1 MKYSSAANKLI
12 PKLRKL
18 WDNDDY
24 VEGIITFAKTD
35 KNIIKIS
42 QFIDM
47 SYRMDKKI
55 TADDCGVFILRRF
68 NMSKLQTTGPPMMR
82 NG

>member
-1 MKYSSAANKLI
+1 MKYSSAAKELA

-24 VEGIITFAKTD
+24 VNGIIIFAKSD
-35 KNIIKIS
+35 KNIMKIS

-47 SYRMDKKI
+47 SYRMGEKI
-55 TADDCGVFILRRF
+55 TADDISYLLEVLE
-68 NMSKLQTTGPPMMR
+68 NKS
-82 NG
+82 

>member
-1 MKYSSAANKLI
+1 MKYSSAANNLI

-55 TADDCGVFILRRF
+55 TADDISYLLEVLE
-68 NMSKLQTTGPPMMR
+68 NES
-82 NG
+82 

>member
-1 MKYSSAANKLI
+1 MKYSSAAKELA

-24 VEGIITFAKTD
+24 VNGIIVFAKSD
-35 KNIIKIS
+35 KNIMKIS

-47 SYRMDKKI
+47 SYRMNTKI
-55 TADDCGVFILRRF
+55 TADDISYLLKVLE
-68 NMSKLQTTGPPMMR
+68 NEP
-82 NG
+82 

>member
-1 MKYSSAANKLI
+1 MKYSSAAKELA

-24 VEGIITFAKTD
+24 VNGIITFAKSD

-47 SYRMDKKI
+47 SYRMDTKI
-55 TADDCGVFILRRF
+55 TADDISYLLEVLE
-68 NMSKLQTTGPPMMR
+68 NES
-82 NG
+82 